1 MLKFGFEYSLYI
13 FEEYLRKDDSNVL
26 WLIYIYNSVVQ
37 TLWFV
42 SADKTSKYW
51 KCIGLFQLN
60 PALSMVEVTVL
71 LAV

>member
-1 MLKFGFEYSLYI
+1 MLKFGFEYSFYI
-13 FEEYLRKDDSNVL
+13 FEEHLRKDDSSVL

-51 KCIGLFQLN
+51 KRIGLY
-60 PALSMVEVTVL
+60 SSS
-71 LAV
+71 